1 MPAVSQK
8 GRRQSDEK
16 AVLIYYRKTLNFM
29 VFWASREKSGMTL
42 NGDKKVYNVKLCPF
56 LFWKYFPMIKKRN
69 QSKNSN
75 QSGQCVTRG
84 RRVHSITAFLP
95 LSRKGTKVI

>member
-16 AVLIYYRKTLNFM
+16 AVLIYYRKTLNFT
-29 VFWASREKSGMTL
+29 VFWASRESQGMIL
-42 NGDKKVYNVKLCPF
+42 NGGKKVYNVKLVHF
-56 LFWKYFPMIKKRN
+56 FSESISQWLKKRN

-84 RRVHSITAFLP
+84 RRGHSITAFLP